1 MPIQWKNNKKGILV
15 IEILVVVSIISIALV
30 SILDL
35 ATFSLKTSALIKET
49 TKAKNIAEETIEAVR
64 NFRDNINWDNDDL
77 ANQYDGLGKITTEVA
92 YHLEKSTDTPPKWML
107 IQGEWTVQGFLQKV
121 VFENVSRDPITKN
134 IEGTYNSA
142 NNDPETKKV
151 TVAVSWKDKKV
162 ELVTYFTNWG
172 Q

>member
-1 MPIQWKNNKKGILV
+1 MLRSLNQKGILV

-35 ATFSLKTSALIKET
+35 AVFSLKTSTLIKET

-77 ANQYDGLGKITTEVA
+77 ANQYDGLGKITTGVD
-92 YHLEKSTDTPPKWML
+92 YHLERSTDTPLKWML
-107 IQGEWTVQGFLQKV
+107 IQGAWTVQGFLQKV

-134 IEGTYNSA
+134 IEGAYNPA
-142 NNDPETKKV
+142 NNDLETKKATV
-151 TVAVSWKDKKV
+151 TVSWKDKKV
-162 ELVTYFTNWG
+162 ELVTYFTNWKE
-172 Q
+172 